1 MAFPRTRL
9 SSTHSPVS
17 DTGQGNAERSGKR
30 ALHDFTVRDLVVL
43 VGPAALLVIGL
54 YLLPFFVNAALSFFS
69 WTAFRSDLEWVG
81 LENYQRL
88 DQNGLLWPTVFR
100 TLQFTVICAGA
111 MVVGS
116 LLLALGLERNT
127 HSNRV
132 LRTVFLVPLVLSP
145 LAAGF
150 VFRALLGLKGTLN
163 TFLSTMTGTDLEIP
177 WLGSGT
183 LTLAVV
189 GLATAWRWFPMIL
202 IVFLAG
208 LVAVPTDTIDAAKID
223 GAGPIAL
230 IRYVKLPLL
239 APAMTFAVVVSLIV
253 SLNVFETIVVLTDGG
268 PGRTTEVINFL
279 IIQEFGEGRFASAA
293 ALSTVLYG
301 GIFLMIIGLVARLRR
316 SEVTM

>member
-1 MAFPRTRL
+1 M
-9 SSTHSPVS
+9 
-17 DTGQGNAERSGKR
+17 
-30 ALHDFTVRDLVVL
+30 L
-43 VGPAALLVIGL
+43 VGPASLLVVGL
-54 YLLPFFVNAALSFFS
+54 YLLPFFINAALSLFS
-69 WTAFRSDLEWVG
+69 WTAFRSDLEWIG
-81 LENYQRL
+81 LENYLRL
-88 DQNGLLWPTVFR
+88 DQNGLLWPTIFR

-127 HSNRV
+127 RSNRL

-150 VFRALLGLKGTLN
+150 VFRALLGLKGTVN
-163 TFLSTMTGTDLEIP
+163 TVLSTVTGSDIQIP

-208 LVAVPTDTIDAAKID
+208 LISIPTDAIDAAKID

-239 APAMTFAVVVSLIV
+239 APATTFAVVVSLII

-268 PGRTTEVINFL
+268 PGRTTEVLNFL

-301 GIFLMIIGLVARLRR
+301 AIFLMIIGLVARLRR
-316 SEVTM
+316 SEVTL

>member
-1 MAFPRTRL
+1 MPPPRTQL
-9 SSTHSPVS
+9 SEIRSPVS
-17 DTGQGNAERSGKR
+17 ATGRGNAGPRGKR
-30 ALHDFTVRDLVVL
+30 TLRDFTVRDLVVL
-43 VGPAALLVIGL
+43 VGPASLLVIGL
-54 YLLPFFVNAALSFFS
+54 YLLPFFINAALSLFS
-69 WTAFRSDLEWVG
+69 WTAFRSDLEWIG
-81 LENYQRL
+81 LENYRRL
-88 DQNGLLWPTVFR
+88 DQNGLLWPTIFR

-116 LLLALGLERNT
+116 LILALGLERNT
-127 HSNRV
+127 RSNRI
-132 LRTVFLVPLVLSP
+132 LRTVFLLPLVLSP

-150 VFRALLGLKGTLN
+150 VFRALLGLKGTVN
-163 TFLSTMTGTDLEIP
+163 TVLSAVTGSDIQIA
-177 WLGSGT
+177 WLGSGS
-183 LTLAVV
+183 LTLGVV

-208 LVAVPTDTIDAAKID
+208 LISIPTDAIDAAKID

-268 PGRTTEVINFL
+268 PGRTTEVLNFL

-301 GIFLMIIGLVARLRR
+301 SIFVLMIGLVTKLRR
-316 SEVTM
+316 SEVTL

>member
-1 MAFPRTRL
+1 M
-9 SSTHSPVS
+9 
-17 DTGQGNAERSGKR
+17 GNAGRSGKR
-30 ALHDFTVRDLVVL
+30 TLRDFTVRDLVVL
-43 VGPAALLVIGL
+43 VGPASLLVIGL
-54 YLLPFFVNAALSFFS
+54 YLLPFFINAALSLFS
-69 WTAFRSDLEWVG
+69 WTAFRSDLEWIG
-81 LENYQRL
+81 LENYRRL
-88 DQNGLLWPTVFR
+88 DQNGLLWPTIFR

-116 LLLALGLERNT
+116 LILALGLERNT
-127 HSNRV
+127 RSNRI
-132 LRTVFLVPLVLSP
+132 LRTVFLLPLVLSP

-150 VFRALLGLKGTLN
+150 VFRALLGLKGTVN
-163 TFLSTMTGTDLEIP
+163 TVLSAVTGSDIQIA
-177 WLGSGT
+177 WLGSGS
-183 LTLAVV
+183 LTLGVV

-208 LVAVPTDTIDAAKID
+208 LISIPTDAIDAAKID

-268 PGRTTEVINFL
+268 PGRTTEVLNFL

-301 GIFLMIIGLVARLRR
+301 SIFVLMIGLVTKLRR
-316 SEVTM
+316 SEVTL

>member
-1 MAFPRTRL
+1 MHLSATR
-9 SSTHSPVS
+9 SPVS
-17 DTGQGNAERSGKR
+17 DTGQGKAGRSGKR
-30 ALHDFTVRDLVVL
+30 ALRDFTIRDLVVL
-43 VGPAALLVIGL
+43 VGPASLLVVGL
-54 YLLPFFVNAALSFFS
+54 YLLPFFINAALSLFS
-69 WTAFRSDLEWVG
+69 WTAFRSDLEWIG
-81 LENYQRL
+81 LENYRRL
-88 DQNGLLWPTVFR
+88 DQNGLLWPTIFR
-100 TLQFTVICAGA
+100 TLQFTVICAGS

-127 HSNRV
+127 RSNRL

-150 VFRALLGLKGTLN
+150 VFRALLGLKGTVN
-163 TFLSTMTGTDLEIP
+163 TVLSALTGSDIQVA

-208 LVAVPTDTIDAAKID
+208 LISIPTDAIDAAKID

-230 IRYVKLPLL
+230 VRYVKLPLL

-268 PGRTTEVINFL
+268 PGRTTEVLNFL

-301 GIFLMIIGLVARLRR
+301 AIFLMIIGLVARLRR
-316 SEVTM
+316 SEVTL

>member
-1 MAFPRTRL
+1 MASSTARL
-9 SSTHSPVS
+9 SATRSPVS
-17 DTGQGNAERSGKR
+17 DTGQGNAGPSGKR
-30 ALHDFTVRDLVVL
+30 ALRDFTLRDLVVL
-43 VGPAALLVIGL
+43 VGPASLLVVGL
-54 YLLPFFVNAALSFFS
+54 YLLPFFINAALSLFS
-69 WTAFRSDLEWVG
+69 WTAFRSDLEWIG
-81 LENYQRL
+81 LENYRRL
-88 DQNGLLWPTVFR
+88 DQNGLLWPTIFR
-100 TLQFTVICAGA
+100 TLQFTVMCAGA

-127 HSNRV
+127 RSNRI
-132 LRTVFLVPLVLSP
+132 LRTVFLLPLVLSP

-150 VFRALLGLKGTLN
+150 VFRALLGLKGTVN
-163 TFLSTMTGTDLEIP
+163 SVLSAITGSDIQIA

-208 LVAVPTDTIDAAKID
+208 LISIPTDAIDAAKID

-230 IRYVKLPLL
+230 VRYVKLPLL

-268 PGRTTEVINFL
+268 PGRTTEVLNFL

-301 GIFLMIIGLVARLRR
+301 AIFLMIIGLVARLRR
-316 SEVTM
+316 SEVTL

>member
-1 MAFPRTRL
+1 MAPSITRL
-9 SSTHSPVS
+9 SATRSPVS
-17 DTGQGNAERSGKR
+17 DTGQGNAGHSGKR
-30 ALHDFTVRDLVVL
+30 TLRDFTVRDLLIL
-43 VGPAALLVIGL
+43 VGPAALLVVGL
-54 YLLPFFVNAALSFFS
+54 YLMPFFINATLSLFS
-69 WTAFRSDLEWVG
+69 WTAFRSDLEWIG
-81 LENYQRL
+81 LENYRRL
-88 DQNGLLWPTVFR
+88 DQNGLLWPTILR

-127 HSNRV
+127 RSNRI

-150 VFRALLGLKGTLN
+150 VFRALLGLDGTVN
-163 TFLSTMTGTDLEIP
+163 TVLSTVTRSDIEIA
-177 WLGSGT
+177 WLGSGS

-208 LVAVPTDTIDAAKID
+208 LISIPTDAIDAARID

-230 IRYVKLPLL
+230 VRYVKLPLL

-268 PGRTTEVINFL
+268 PGRTTEVLNFL

-301 GIFLMIIGLVARLRR
+301 AIFLMIIGLVARLRR
-316 SEVTM
+316 SEVTL

>member
-1 MAFPRTRL
+1 MTSSRTRI
-9 SSTHSPVS
+9 SASTSPVS
-17 DTGQGNAERSGKR
+17 DTGQGNAGRFGKR
-30 ALHDFTVRDLVVL
+30 ALRDFTIRDLVVL
-43 VGPAALLVIGL
+43 VGPASLLVIGL
-54 YLLPFFVNAALSFFS
+54 YLLPFFINAGLSLFS
-69 WTAFRSDLEWVG
+69 WTAFRSDLEWIG
-81 LENYQRL
+81 LENYRRL
-88 DQNGLLWPTVFR
+88 DQNGLLWPTIFR

-127 HSNRV
+127 RSNRI

-150 VFRALLGLKGTLN
+150 IFRALLGLKGTVN
-163 TFLSTMTGTDLEIP
+163 TVLSTTIGTDIEIP

-189 GLATAWRWFPMIL
+189 ALATAWRWFPMIL

-208 LVAVPTDTIDAAKID
+208 LISIPTDAIDAAKID

-230 IRYVKLPLL
+230 VRYVKLPLL

-268 PGRTTEVINFL
+268 PGRTTEVLNFL

-301 GIFLMIIGLVARLRR
+301 SIFLLMIGLVAKLRR
-316 SEVTM
+316 SEVTL

>member
-1 MAFPRTRL
+1 M
-9 SSTHSPVS
+9 
-17 DTGQGNAERSGKR
+17 
-30 ALHDFTVRDLVVL
+30 L
-43 VGPAALLVIGL
+43 VGPASLLVLGL
-54 YLLPFFVNAALSFFS
+54 YLLPFFLNAVLSLFS
-69 WTAFRSDLEWVG
+69 WTAFRSDLEWTG
-81 LENYQRL
+81 LENYRRL
-88 DQNGLLWPTVFR
+88 DQNGLLWPTIFR

-127 HSNRV
+127 RSNRI

-163 TFLSTMTGTDLEIP
+163 TVLSTMTGSDIEIP

-208 LVAVPTDTIDAAKID
+208 LISIPTDAIDAARID

-230 IRYVKLPLL
+230 VRYVKLPLL

-268 PGRTTEVINFL
+268 PGRTTEVLNFL

-301 GIFLMIIGLVARLRR
+301 AIFLLIIGLVARLRR
-316 SEVTM
+316 SEVTL

>member
-1 MAFPRTRL
+1 M
-9 SSTHSPVS
+9 
-17 DTGQGNAERSGKR
+17 
-30 ALHDFTVRDLVVL
+30 L
-43 VGPAALLVIGL
+43 VGPASLLVVGL
-54 YLLPFFVNAALSFFS
+54 YLLPFFINAALSLFS
-69 WTAFRSDLEWVG
+69 WTAFRSDLEWIG
-81 LENYQRL
+81 LENYRRL
-88 DQNGLLWPTVFR
+88 DQNGLLWPTIFR

-127 HSNRV
+127 RSNRL

-150 VFRALLGLKGTLN
+150 VFRALLGLKGTVN
-163 TFLSTMTGTDLEIP
+163 TVLSALTGSDIQVP

-208 LVAVPTDTIDAAKID
+208 LISIPTDAIDAAKID

-268 PGRTTEVINFL
+268 PGRTTEVLNFL

-301 GIFLMIIGLVARLRR
+301 AIFIMIIGLVARLRR
-316 SEVTM
+316 SEVTL

>member
-1 MAFPRTRL
+1 MTSPRTRL
-9 SSTHSPVS
+9 STPQGSAS
-17 DTGQGNAERSGKR
+17 DTGRGKAGQGRKR
-30 ALHDFTVRDLVVL
+30 ALRDFTTRDLLLL
-43 VGPAALLVIGL
+43 VGPASLLVLGL
-54 YLLPFFVNAALSFFS
+54 YLLPFFLNAVLSLFS
-69 WTAFRSDLEWVG
+69 WTAFRSDLEWTG
-81 LENYQRL
+81 LENYRRL
-88 DQNGLLWPTVFR
+88 DQNGLLWPTIFR

-127 HSNRV
+127 RSNRI

-163 TFLSTMTGTDLEIP
+163 TVLSTMTGGDIEIP

-208 LVAVPTDTIDAAKID
+208 LISIPTDTIDAAKID

-301 GIFLMIIGLVARLRR
+301 AIFLLIIGLVARLRR
-316 SEVTM
+316 SEVTL

>member
-1 MAFPRTRL
+1 MAPSRTRL
-9 SSTHSPVS
+9 STTRSPVP
-17 DTGQGNAERSGKR
+17 DTGQGNAGRSGKWTLR
-30 ALHDFTVRDLVVL
+30 DFTVRDLVIL
-43 VGPAALLVIGL
+43 VGPASLLVIGL
-54 YLLPFFVNAALSFFS
+54 YLLPFFVNAALSLFS
-69 WTAFRSDLEWVG
+69 WTAFRSDLEWIG
-81 LENYQRL
+81 LENYRRL
-88 DQNGLLWPTVFR
+88 DQNGLLWPTIFR

-116 LLLALGLERNT
+116 FLLALGLERNT
-127 HSNRV
+127 RSNRI
-132 LRTVFLVPLVLSP
+132 LRTVFLLPLVLSP

-150 VFRALLGLKGTLN
+150 VFRALLGLKGTVN
-163 TFLSTMTGTDLEIP
+163 TVLSAVTGAEIQIA
-177 WLGSGT
+177 WLGSGS

-208 LVAVPTDTIDAAKID
+208 LISIPTDAIDAARID

-230 IRYVKLPLL
+230 VRYVKLPLL

-268 PGRTTEVINFL
+268 PGRTTEVLNFL

-301 GIFLMIIGLVARLRR
+301 SIFLLMIGLVAKLRR
-316 SEVTM
+316 SEVTL

>member
-1 MAFPRTRL
+1 M
-9 SSTHSPVS
+9 
-17 DTGQGNAERSGKR
+17 
-30 ALHDFTVRDLVVL
+30 VL
-43 VGPAALLVIGL
+43 VGPASLLVIGL
-54 YLLPFFVNAALSFFS
+54 YLLPFFINAALSLFS
-69 WTAFRSDLEWVG
+69 WTAFRSDLQWIG
-81 LENYQRL
+81 LENYRRL
-88 DQNGLLWPTVFR
+88 DQNGLLWPTIFR

-116 LLLALGLERNT
+116 LILALGLERNT
-127 HSNRV
+127 RSNRV

-150 VFRALLGLKGTLN
+150 VFRALLGLKGTVN
-163 TFLSTMTGTDLEIP
+163 TVLSAVTGSDIQVA
-177 WLGSGT
+177 WLGSGS
-183 LTLAVV
+183 LTLGVV

-208 LVAVPTDTIDAAKID
+208 LISIPTDAIDAAKID

-268 PGRTTEVINFL
+268 PGRTTEVLNFL

-301 GIFLMIIGLVARLRR
+301 SIFLLMIGLVAKLRR
-316 SEVTM
+316 SEVTL

>member
-1 MAFPRTRL
+1 MASSRTRL
-9 SSTHSPVS
+9 TVTRSPVS
-17 DTGQGNAERSGKR
+17 DTGQGNAGRSGKR
-30 ALHDFTVRDLVVL
+30 TLRDFTVRDLVVL
-43 VGPAALLVIGL
+43 AGPASLLVIGL
-54 YLLPFFVNAALSFFS
+54 YLLPFFINAALSLFS
-69 WTAFRSDLEWVG
+69 WTAFRSDLEWIG
-81 LENYQRL
+81 LENYRRL
-88 DQNGLLWPTVFR
+88 DQNGLLWPTIFR
-100 TLQFTVICAGA
+100 TLQFTLICAGA

-116 LLLALGLERNT
+116 LILALGLERNT
-127 HSNRV
+127 RSNRI

-150 VFRALLGLKGTLN
+150 VFRALLGLKGTVN
-163 TFLSTMTGTDLEIP
+163 TTLSAVTGADIQIA
-177 WLGSGT
+177 WLGSGA

-208 LVAVPTDTIDAAKID
+208 LISIPTDAIDAAKID

-268 PGRTTEVINFL
+268 PGRTTEVLNFL

-301 GIFLMIIGLVARLRR
+301 SIFLLMIGLVAKLRR
-316 SEVTM
+316 SEVTL

>member
-1 MAFPRTRL
+1 L
-9 SSTHSPVS
+9 
-17 DTGQGNAERSGKR
+17 GNAGRSGKR
-30 ALHDFTVRDLVVL
+30 TLRDFTVRDLVVL
-43 VGPAALLVIGL
+43 VGPASLLVIGL
-54 YLLPFFVNAALSFFS
+54 YLLPFFINAALSLFS
-69 WTAFRSDLEWVG
+69 WTAFRSDLEWIG
-81 LENYQRL
+81 LENYRRL
-88 DQNGLLWPTVFR
+88 DQNGLLWPTIFR

-116 LLLALGLERNT
+116 LILALGLERNT
-127 HSNRV
+127 RSNRI
-132 LRTVFLVPLVLSP
+132 LRTVFLLPLVLSP

-150 VFRALLGLKGTLN
+150 VFRALLGLKGTVN
-163 TFLSTMTGTDLEIP
+163 TVLSAVTGSDIQIA
-177 WLGSGT
+177 WLGSGS
-183 LTLAVV
+183 LTLGVV

-208 LVAVPTDTIDAAKID
+208 LISIPTDAIDAAKID

-268 PGRTTEVINFL
+268 PGRTTEVLNFL

-301 GIFLMIIGLVARLRR
+301 SIFVLMIGLVTKLRR
-316 SEVTM
+316 SEVTL

>member
-1 MAFPRTRL
+1 M
-9 SSTHSPVS
+9 SN
-17 DTGQGNAERSGKR
+17 TGQRNAGRSGKR
-30 ALHDFTVRDLVVL
+30 SLRDFTIRDLVVL
-43 VGPAALLVIGL
+43 VGPASLLVVGL
-54 YLLPFFVNAALSFFS
+54 YLLPFFINAVLSLFS
-69 WTAFRSDLEWVG
+69 WTAFRSDLEWIG
-81 LENYQRL
+81 LENYRRL
-88 DQNGLLWPTVFR
+88 DQNGLLWPTIFR

-127 HSNRV
+127 RSNRI

-150 VFRALLGLKGTLN
+150 VFRALLGLKGTVN
-163 TFLSTMTGTDLEIP
+163 TVLSAMTGSDIQIA

-208 LVAVPTDTIDAAKID
+208 LISIPADAIDAARID

-230 IRYVKLPLL
+230 VRYVKLPLL

-268 PGRTTEVINFL
+268 PGRTTEVLNFL

-301 GIFLMIIGLVARLRR
+301 AIFLMIIGVVARLRR
-316 SEVTM
+316 SEVTL

>member
-1 MAFPRTRL
+1 M
-9 SSTHSPVS
+9 
-17 DTGQGNAERSGKR
+17 
-30 ALHDFTVRDLVVL
+30 L
-43 VGPAALLVIGL
+43 VGPASLLVVGL
-54 YLLPFFVNAALSFFS
+54 YLLPFFINAALSLFS
-69 WTAFRSDLEWVG
+69 WTAFRSDLEWIG
-81 LENYQRL
+81 LENYRRL
-88 DQNGLLWPTVFR
+88 DQNGLLWPTIFR

-127 HSNRV
+127 RSNRL

-150 VFRALLGLKGTLN
+150 VFRALLGLKGTVN
-163 TFLSTMTGTDLEIP
+163 TVLSTVTGSDIQIP

-208 LVAVPTDTIDAAKID
+208 LISIPTDAIDAAKID

-239 APAMTFAVVVSLIV
+239 APAMTFAVVVSLII

-268 PGRTTEVINFL
+268 PGRTTEVLNFL

-301 GIFLMIIGLVARLRR
+301 AIFLMIIGLVARLRR
-316 SEVTM
+316 SEVTL

>member
-1 MAFPRTRL
+1 MAPSRTRL
-9 SSTHSPVS
+9 SATRSPVS
-17 DTGQGNAERSGKR
+17 DTGQGNAGRSGKR
-30 ALHDFTVRDLVVL
+30 ALRDFTIRDLVVL
-43 VGPAALLVIGL
+43 VGPASLLVVGL
-54 YLLPFFVNAALSFFS
+54 YLLPFFINAALSLFS
-69 WTAFRSDLEWVG
+69 WTAFRSDLEWIG
-81 LENYQRL
+81 LENYRRL
-88 DQNGLLWPTVFR
+88 DQNGLLWPTIFR
-100 TLQFTVICAGA
+100 TLQFTLICAGA

-127 HSNRV
+127 RSNRI
-132 LRTVFLVPLVLSP
+132 LRTVFLLPLVLSP

-150 VFRALLGLKGTLN
+150 VFRALLGLDGTVN
-163 TFLSTMTGTDLEIP
+163 TVLSAVARSDIQIP
-177 WLGSGT
+177 WLGSGS

-208 LVAVPTDTIDAAKID
+208 LISIPTDAIDAAKID
-223 GAGPIAL
+223 GAGPIAM

-268 PGRTTEVINFL
+268 PGRTTEVLNFL

-301 GIFLMIIGLVARLRR
+301 AIFLMIIGLVARLRR
-316 SEVTM
+316 SEVTL

>member
-1 MAFPRTRL
+1 MPPPKTPPSATR
-9 SSTHSPVS
+9 SPVS
-17 DTGQGNAERSGKR
+17 ATGLGNAGRSGKR
-30 ALHDFTVRDLVVL
+30 TLRDFTVRDLVVL
-43 VGPAALLVIGL
+43 VGPASLLVIGL
-54 YLLPFFVNAALSFFS
+54 YLLPFFINAALSLFS
-69 WTAFRSDLEWVG
+69 WTAFRSDLEWIG
-81 LENYQRL
+81 LENYRRL
-88 DQNGLLWPTVFR
+88 DQNGLLWPTIFR

-116 LLLALGLERNT
+116 LILALGLERNT
-127 HSNRV
+127 RSNRI
-132 LRTVFLVPLVLSP
+132 LRTVFLLPLVLSP

-150 VFRALLGLKGTLN
+150 VFRALLGLKGTVN
-163 TFLSTMTGTDLEIP
+163 TVLSAVTGSDIQIA
-177 WLGSGT
+177 WLGSGS
-183 LTLAVV
+183 LTLGVV

-208 LVAVPTDTIDAAKID
+208 LISIPTDAIDAAKID

-268 PGRTTEVINFL
+268 PGRTTEVLNFL

-301 GIFLMIIGLVARLRR
+301 SIFVLMIGLVTKLRR
-316 SEVTM
+316 SEVTL